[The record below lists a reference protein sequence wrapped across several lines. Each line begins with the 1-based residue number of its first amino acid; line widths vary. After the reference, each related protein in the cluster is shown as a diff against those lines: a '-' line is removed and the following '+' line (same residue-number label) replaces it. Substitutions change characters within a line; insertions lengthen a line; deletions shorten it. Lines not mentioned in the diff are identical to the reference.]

1 MTACRKAYKAKVSV
15 RFYLL
20 KSLNAG
26 YASFPNPLRR
36 KKIRKKFQT
45 RSNLDA
51 FSGFLLLEGFFRIK
65 SLEKTTD

>member
-1 MTACRKAYKAKVSV
+1 MPDTRVFQIHFVA
-15 RFYLL
+15 
-20 KSLNAG
+20 
-26 YASFPNPLRR
+26 

-65 SLEKTTD
+65 SLEKTTN